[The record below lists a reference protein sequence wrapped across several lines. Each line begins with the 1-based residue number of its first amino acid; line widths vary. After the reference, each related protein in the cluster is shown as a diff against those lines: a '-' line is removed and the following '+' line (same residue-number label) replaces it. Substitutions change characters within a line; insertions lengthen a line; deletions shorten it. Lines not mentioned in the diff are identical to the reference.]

1 MIKKKITISLSK
13 VILWTYISMAI
24 LLVALYSFDIIT
36 STKWAPL
43 VGGGLVS
50 VVALLV
56 QFTTDYLDYVRNEKI
71 INSGLI
77 GVLERRD
84 DKDFYRNIIKNSKA
98 ELKFL
103 FHTGKRFSEDFCQA
117 ESGDNEF
124 ILALTR
130 GVNVKLLLPRV
141 DSITSEKEKQN
152 LTLAL
157 ERFVEIKDN
166 FKENFEIRLYNHEP
180 HHSIF
185 ASDTDIIVGPYF
197 EKRKSKY
204 SQSLHFRTGAAFT
217 LDYIQYFDEEWCNAK
232 GQD

>member
-1 MIKKKITISLSK
+1 MIKNEITISLSK
-13 VILWTYISMAI
+13 IILSTYTLMA
-24 LLVALYSFDIIT
+24 LSLTALYSLDIIT

-43 VGGGLVS
+43 VGGALVS
-50 VVALLV
+50 IVALLV
-56 QFTTDYLDYVRNEKI
+56 QFITDYLDYVRNEKI
-71 INSGLI
+71 INAGLI

-84 DKDFYRNIIKNSKA
+84 DKDFYKKVIKNSKV
-98 ELKFL
+98 ELKFI
-103 FHTGKRFSEDFCQA
+103 FHTGKRFIEDFCQV

-130 GVNVKLLLPRV
+130 GVNVKLLLPTV
-141 DSITSEKEKQN
+141 DSIKNENEKQN
-152 LTLAL
+152 LISAL
-157 ERFVEIKDN
+157 EHFIEIKRN

-204 SQSLHFRTGAAFT
+204 SQSLHFKIGAAFT
-217 LDYIQYFDEEWCNAK
+217 LDYIQYFDEEWGNAES
-232 GQD
+232 QD